1 MALSLRQRSA
11 AAPLALVYAALVLY
25 ASLYPFSG
33 WRWPPGSSPGMLL
46 ALPWPPWR
54 DPFDVWS
61 NVLGYMPLGALLY
74 VAQVRGGRAAWTAA
88 LAALLAASA
97 LSYLAEVVQ
106 QFLPGRVPSRVDW
119 ALNSAGAAAGAML
132 AALLHALG
140 LLQRW
145 QATRERWF
153 LRDSAGALSLLAL
166 WPVGLLFPTA
176 VPLGLGHVARQLHG
190 AVVAVLEDLRWTHGL
205 AEAMEQRAAL
215 VQPLPPLSDGLV
227 QLLGVLAPCLVAFS
241 VARRGWRRAL
251 LVVALPALGVGATTL
266 STALSFGPA
275 NALAWVTPQ
284 TVPALALG
292 TALAA
297 LCALLTP
304 RAAAGL
310 GLAALVALVAL
321 VSQAPVDPY
330 FAYSLQAWEQG
341 RFIRFHGLAQWI
353 GWLWPYAAMVWMLGR
368 LGPAAG
374 TDGARR
380 RGRGARCLQFPLGAR
395 REGTS

>member
-1 MALSLRQRSA
+1 VAPSLRQRSS

-33 WRWPPGSSPGMLL
+33 WRWPPGPSLGALL

-61 NVLGYMPLGALLY
+61 NVLGYLPLGALLY
-74 VAQVRGGRAAWTAA
+74 VAQVRGGRAAWRAA
-88 LAALLAASA
+88 LLALLAASA
-97 LSYLAEVVQ
+97 LSYLTEVTQ
-106 QFLPGRVPSRVDW
+106 QFLPRRVPSRVDW
-119 ALNSAGAAAGAML
+119 ALNSAGAAAGAAL

-153 LRDSAGALSLLAL
+153 VRDSAGGLSLLAL
-166 WPVGLLFPTA
+166 WPLGLLFPTP
-176 VPLGLGHVARQLHG
+176 VPLGVGHVARQLRG
-190 AVVAVLEDLRWTHGL
+190 AMAELLDEMPWTRGL
-205 AEAMEQRAAL
+205 AAL
-215 VQPLPPLSDGLV
+215 LDEPITWAQPLPPLSDGLV

-251 LVVALPALGVGATTL
+251 LVLALPALGVGATTL
-266 STALSFGPA
+266 STAMSFGPA

-284 TVPALALG
+284 TLSALALG
-292 TALAA
+292 VALAA
-297 LCALLTP
+297 LCALLEP

-310 GLAALVALVAL
+310 GLAVLGALVVL

-330 FAYSLQAWEQG
+330 FAHSLQSWEQG
-341 RFIRFHGLAQWI
+341 RFIRFNGLALWI
-353 GWLWPYAAMVWMLGR
+353 GWLWPYAAMAWLLSR
-368 LGPAAG
+368 LG
-374 TDGARR
+374 
-380 RGRGARCLQFPLGAR
+380 
-395 REGTS
+395 TSGSA

>member
-1 MALSLRQRSA
+1 MNLSLRQRSS
-11 AAPLALVYAALVLY
+11 AAPLAWVYAALVLY

-33 WRWPPGSSPGMLL
+33 WRWPPGPSLGTLL

-74 VAQVRGGRAAWTAA
+74 LAQVRGGRAVWR
-88 LAALLAASA
+88 AALLAVIAASA
-97 LSYLAEVVQ
+97 LSYLTEVIQ
-106 QFLPGRVPSRVDW
+106 QFLPRRVPSRVDW
-119 ALNSAGAAAGAML
+119 ALNSAGAAAGAAL
-132 AALLHALG
+132 AALLQALG

-153 LRDSAGALSLLAL
+153 LRDSAGGLSLLAL
-166 WPVGLLFPTA
+166 WPVGLLFPTP
-176 VPLGLGHVARQLHG
+176 VPLGVGHVARQLRG
-190 AVVAVLEDLRWTHGL
+190 AIAALLEDLPGTGGL
-205 AEAMEQRAAL
+205 AAMLEAPSAQ

-241 VARRGWRRAL
+241 VTRRGWRRAL
-251 LVVALPALGVGATTL
+251 LVLGLPVLGVLATTL

-284 TVPALALG
+284 TLPALVLG
-292 TALAA
+292 TLLAA
-297 LCALLTP
+297 LCAPLGP

-310 GLAALVALVAL
+310 GLAVLGVLVLL

-330 FAYSLQAWEQG
+330 FAQSLQSWEQG
-341 RFIRFHGLAQWI
+341 RFIRFNGLALWI
-353 GWLWPYAAMVWMLGR
+353 GWLWPYAAMVWLLGR
-368 LGPAAG
+368 LGSG
-374 TDGARR
+374 TDR
-380 RGRGARCLQFPLGAR
+380 
-395 REGTS
+395 

>member
-1 MALSLRQRSA
+1 MALSLRQRSS

-33 WRWPPGSSPGMLL
+33 WRWPPGSSLGILL

-74 VAQVRGGRAAWTAA
+74 VAQVRSGVAAWR
-88 LAALLAASA
+88 AALLAVLAASG
-97 LSYLAEVVQ
+97 LSYLTEVTQ

-119 ALNSAGAAAGAML
+119 ALNSAGAAAGAVL

-145 QATRERWF
+145 RAVRERWF
-153 LRDSAGALSLLAL
+153 VSDSAGGLSLLAL
-166 WPVGLLFPTA
+166 WPIGLLFPTP
-176 VPLGLGHVARQLHG
+176 VPLGVGHVARQLRG
-190 AVVAVLEDLRWTHGL
+190 VLADLFDDLAWTQSL
-205 AEAMEQRAAL
+205 AAMLQEPSAR

-241 VARRGWRRAL
+241 VARSGARR
-251 LVVALPALGVGATTL
+251 VALVLGLPMLGVAVTTL

-284 TVPALALG
+284 TLPALALG
-292 TALAA
+292 TLLAA
-297 LCALLTP
+297 VFALLEP

-310 GLAALVALVAL
+310 GLAVLGALVVL

-330 FAYSLQAWEQG
+330 FAYSLQGWEQG
-341 RFIRFHGLAQWI
+341 RFIRFNGLALWI
-353 GWLWPYAAMVWMLGR
+353 GWLWPYAAMVWLLSR
-368 LGPAAG
+368 LG
-374 TDGARR
+374 T
-380 RGRGARCLQFPLGAR
+380 RGG
-395 REGTS
+395 S

>member
-1 MALSLRQRSA
+1 MALSLRQRSS

-33 WRWPPGSSPGMLL
+33 WRWPPGSSLGILL

-74 VAQVRGGRAAWTAA
+74 VAQVRSGVAAWR
-88 LAALLAASA
+88 AALLAVLAASG
-97 LSYLAEVVQ
+97 LSYLTEVTQ

-119 ALNSAGAAAGAML
+119 ALNSAGAAAGAVL

-145 QATRERWF
+145 QALRERWF
-153 LRDSAGALSLLAL
+153 VSDSAGGLSLLAL
-166 WPVGLLFPTA
+166 WPIGLLFPTP
-176 VPLGLGHVARQLHG
+176 VPLGVGHVARQLRG
-190 AVVAVLEDLRWTHGL
+190 VLADLFDDLAWTQSL
-205 AEAMEQRAAL
+205 AAMLQEPSAR

-241 VARRGWRRAL
+241 VARSGARR
-251 LVVALPALGVGATTL
+251 VALVLGLPLLGVAVTTL
-266 STALSFGPA
+266 STALSFGPT

-284 TVPALALG
+284 TLPALALG
-292 TALAA
+292 TLLAA
-297 LCALLTP
+297 VFALLEP

-310 GLAALVALVAL
+310 GLAVLGVLVVL

-330 FAYSLQAWEQG
+330 FAYSLQGWEQG
-341 RFIRFHGLAQWI
+341 RFIRFNGLALWI
-353 GWLWPYAAMVWMLGR
+353 GWLWPYAAMVWLLSR
-368 LGPAAG
+368 LS
-374 TDGARR
+374 T
-380 RGRGARCLQFPLGAR
+380 RGG
-395 REGTS
+395 S